1 MNFSEPVRAAA
12 GLVSFSPDSLYI
24 ASVSQHKIS
33 VRLSKT
39 LQVCQLYNCVD
50 VIYSFAWSPD
60 SLFLLCVL
68 KKRGLVQVLSIEN
81 PDWICKVDEGSAG
94 VLSAE
99 WAPDSRHFLTTTEF
113 HLRITVWSLSEVS
126 VSYLKYV
133 KACTNNLAFS
143 PGGRYLALLERRDYR
158 DHLSLFDCQ
167 KDWSLMRNTQ
177 LYTQDAA
184 GLLWSPDGRYI
195 VVWDECLRY
204 RVTVH
209 GMDGRCLH
217 SYCAYEPGQD
227 LLGVKSVC
235 WSPTGQ
241 LLAIGSYDQK
251 CRILNHLTWACLAT
265 LTHPVD
271 KSINPYLGLSPT
283 GRVLQADSDNCQEDE
298 TPNYRPHRIDAYEE
312 RRLADT
318 DTVTGPITT
327 SPAVCQSGVAYCL
340 VNKPIMIQS
349 IRVDPKVPFP
359 KIGVGLMS
367 FSTDGRF
374 LATRNDNAPSVVWVW
389 SIDHR
394 LSLFSLLVHTSGPVS
409 AFVWD
414 PSSPARL
421 ALCTGSDC
429 VFMWTPQGC
438 LAVQTPTH
446 FNFAVTSLAWLP
458 SGDALLLKSDSQ
470 FCLCYLDS
478 EDEANN
484 PSRPLWKPPH
494 QTTYRSELLVNVDS
508 PLPTGTFGLG
518 DVSHCESVLEDS
530 ISDCPNWLRQ
540 HAANQQD
547 GRCVRQTGDSVGR
560 RPRPKAH
567 DGDRAKSIS
576 QPCRRPPSRDRPVV
590 SSTTSRQ
597 AWNAPLRIASGLP
610 KPQDAK
616 LAMSVG
622 RTKQTL

>member
-39 LQVCQLYNCVD
+39 FQVYQLYNCVD

-81 PDWICKVDEGSAG
+81 PDWVCKVDEGSAG

-177 LYTQDAA
+177 LYTQDAV

-251 CRILNHLTWACLAT
+251 CRILNHLNWACLAT

-298 TPNYRPHRIDAYEE
+298 GPSYRPHRIDAYEE
-312 RRLADT
+312 RRLGDT
-318 DTVTGPITT
+318 DTMTGPITT

-359 KIGVGLMS
+359 K
-367 FSTDGRF
+367 
-374 LATRNDNAPSVVWVW
+374 
-389 SIDHR
+389 
-394 LSLFSLLVHTSGPVS
+394 
-409 AFVWD
+409 
-414 PSSPARL
+414 
-421 ALCTGSDC
+421 
-429 VFMWTPQGC
+429 
-438 LAVQTPTH
+438 TPTH
-446 FNFAVTSLAWLP
+446 FNFTVTSLAWLP

-478 EDEANN
+478 EDETGN

-540 HAANQQD
+540 HSANQHD
-547 GRCVRQTGDSVGR
+547 SRGVRQTGDSVGR
-560 RPRPKAH
+560 RLRPKTH

-576 QPCRRPPSRDRPVV
+576 QPCRRSSNRDLPIV
-590 SSTTSRQ
+590 STTTSRQ
-597 AWNAPLRIASGLP
+597 AWNAPLRVASGLP

-616 LAMSVG
+616 PAMSVG
-622 RTKQTL
+622 RTKQTS